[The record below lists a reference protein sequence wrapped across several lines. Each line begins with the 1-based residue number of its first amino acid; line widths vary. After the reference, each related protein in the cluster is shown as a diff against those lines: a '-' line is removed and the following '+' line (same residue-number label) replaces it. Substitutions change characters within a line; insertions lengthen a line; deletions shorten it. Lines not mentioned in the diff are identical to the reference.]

1 MDFFVIRNKSQ
12 LAGLIDQLNAR
23 RLPFKLMLDDIYPPR
38 SVDFNDYLWGFIY
51 TPIALETGHTPEEIH
66 EICKRRFN
74 FRHDFEYNDNR
85 KRYELV
91 VSAGS
96 TTELN
101 TKEIWDYAMKI
112 RAEAEIELH
121 LTLHLPNESFVKE
134 LDFKHDL
141 IEEKRL

>member
-1 MDFFVIRNKSQ
+1 MDYFVIRNKAQ
-12 LAGLIDQLNAR
+12 LSKLVELLNQR
-23 RLPFKLMLDDIYPPR
+23 RLPFKMVLDDIYPPR

-51 TPIALETGHTPEEIH
+51 NPLAAATGHTPEEIH

-74 FRHDFEYNDNR
+74 FRHDFVYNDNK

-101 TKEIWDYAMKI
+101 TKEMWDYAMKI

-121 LTLHLPNESFVKE
+121 LTLHLPNESFVRE